1 MPPKQRNERGTRGRA
16 YCFTVNVAT
25 AIDASQLREECERR
39 QQDPGFR
46 YLCFQLEVAPTTLQL
61 HYQGYVHFGE
71 KRDFR
76 PAKAC
81 IQGIFDVA
89 PHLELARGSA
99 DDNKAYCQ
107 KPGSRVEGSFV
118 EFGTFP
124 AQGRRTDLARVA
136 KAVIEGKTLAT
147 VAEDFPT
154 EFIRYHGGIK
164 CFQAVTQAKPRN
176 TRVDPVV
183 FWWFGPTGVGKSR
196 RAFDSYGDVAY
207 VKMNNAWW
215 DGYVGQPVVIFDDYR
230 PSLCTFQELLRII
243 DRFPMRV
250 QIKGSSSELSA
261 TKFVFTTTTRPEVL
275 WAGRTEE
282 AMNQLLRRIT
292 EIIEFKTDGSTV
304 VLKDALVTYVPSL
317 PPAILPTLNLV
328 NMR

>member
-1 MPPKQRNERGTRGRA
+1 MPPTQRTQRGVRGRA
-16 YCFTVNVAT
+16 YCFTANVAA
-25 AIDASQLREECERR
+25 AIDEAQLRAECERR

-46 YLCFQLEVAPTTLQL
+46 YLCFQLEIAPTTLQL

-81 IQGIFDVA
+81 IEGIFDVA
-89 PHLELARGSA
+89 PHIELARGTAA
-99 DDNKAYCQ
+99 DNREYCK

-136 KAVIEGKTLAT
+136 QAVIEGKSLAT
-147 VAEDFPT
+147 VAADYPT

-164 CFQAVTQAKPRN
+164 CFQAVTQAKPRDM
-176 TRVDPVV
+176 RVVPSV

-196 RAFDSYGDVAY
+196 RAFDLYGDAAY

-215 DGYVGQPVVIFDDYR
+215 DGYTGQDVVIIDDYR

-243 DRFPMRV
+243 DRYPMRV

-261 TKFVFTTTTRPEVL
+261 TKFVFTTTSRPEVL

-292 EIIEFKTDGSTV
+292 EITEFKPDGSMV
-304 VLKDALVTYVPSL
+304 VLKDANVNYVPL
-317 PPAILPTLNLV
+317 LQPAILPTLNLV
-328 NMR
+328 RT